1 MKKIIN
7 GLVTSVAFAC
17 SLPAIASS
25 HTVSDIKKDH
35 MSPTQQI
42 SYFAG
47 VPNIK
52 VKPVLTAGVP
62 NIKVKPVLTA
72 GVPNI
77 KVKPLLTAGVPN
89 IKVLNQAAA

>member
-7 GLVTSVAFAC
+7 GLVASVAFAC
-17 SLPAIASS
+17 SLPVMASS
-25 HTVSDIKKDH
+25 HTSIDNFD
-35 MSPTQQI
+35 SNYLAFDLQT
-42 SYFAG
+42 AG

-77 KVKPLLTAGVPN
+77 KVRPVLTAGVPN
-89 IKVLNQAAA
+89 IKV